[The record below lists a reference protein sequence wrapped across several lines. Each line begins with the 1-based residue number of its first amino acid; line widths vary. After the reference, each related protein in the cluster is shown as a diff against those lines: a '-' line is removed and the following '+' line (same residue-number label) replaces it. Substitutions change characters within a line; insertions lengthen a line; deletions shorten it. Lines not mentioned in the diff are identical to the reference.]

1 MTQNEVRATTTSVA
15 RLARTGVALAGALIA
30 SAVLAASAAAD
41 NYIYWGQSGGALGRA
56 NLDGTGVNPS
66 YANLGGG
73 TFFMGLA
80 YNSSNLFWGTAPTP
94 TSSIRRAGIDGS
106 GATTLFSVASGTDFP
121 PGGIAINSQYIYVMG
136 VSYAGPGDANIGRSN
151 IDGTG
156 FNPSFLP
163 LGSGQRAATGIAVD
177 SQYIYWANFG
187 TGSIGRADLDGTGA
201 NPGFIT
207 GLGQPL
213 TVAVNATHIYWTDWQ
228 GDTIGRAN
236 IDGSAKNTAL
246 VTVSPNE
253 PNAIAADAN
262 YLYWS
267 QDNSSGATTIGR
279 AGLDGTGANG
289 SFVTTTTNSQVFGLA
304 VAPGGA
310 AAPKY
315 SLSVAKAGTG
325 SGTVTSSPA
334 GVDCGATCSAE
345 YDSGTS
351 VTLTAAPADGSTF
364 DGWGG
369 ACSGTEATCTV
380 SMSEARS
387 VTATFSA
394 IPVPPPTP
402 SNSFKLEVAS
412 TSGRT
417 IRTLIRVSDPGRI
430 SQRGTRPARS
440 SSARAAAAAVCSTSK
455 TAPKAGIYVLTCKV
469 NAATRKAQKKGKVRV
484 LLRTTFTP
492 TGGTAR
498 TVNRTVVLP
507 SLKPK
512 YAG

>member
-15 RLARTGVALAGALIA
+15 RLARAGIALAGALIA
-30 SAVLAASAAAD
+30 SAALAASASAD
-41 NYIYWGQSGGALGRA
+41 NYIYWGQSPGTLGRA
-56 NLDGTGVNPS
+56 NLDGTGVNPT
-66 YANLGGG
+66 YANVGSGV
-73 TFFMGLA
+73 FFMGLA
-80 YNSSNLFWGTAPTP
+80 YNNANFFWGTAPTP
-94 TSSIRRAGIDGS
+94 TSSVRRAGIDGS
-106 GATTLFSVASGTDFP
+106 AVTTLFSVASGTDFP
-121 PGGIAINSQYIYVMG
+121 PGGIAINSQYIYTMG
-136 VSYAGPGDANIGRSN
+136 TSYSGAGDANIGRSN

-163 LGSGQRAATGIAVD
+163 LGSGQQAATGIAID
-177 SQYIYWANFG
+177 SQYIYWANIG
-187 TGSIGRADLDGTGA
+187 TGSIGRANIDGTGV

-228 GDTIGRAN
+228 GNTIGRAN
-236 IDGSAKNTAL
+236 IDGTAKNTAL
-246 VTVSPNE
+246 VTISPGV
-253 PNAIAADAN
+253 PNAIAVDAN

-267 QDNSSGATTIGR
+267 QDNTGVTTIGR
-279 AGLDGTGANG
+279 ANLDGTGANG
-289 SFVTTTTNSQVFGLA
+289 SFVATTTNSQVFGLA

-310 AAPKY
+310 AAVKY
-315 SLSVAKAGTG
+315 ALSVTKAGSG

-334 GVDCGATCSAE
+334 GVDCGSTCSAE
-345 YDSGTS
+345 YNGGTS
-351 VTLTAAPADGSTF
+351 VTLTAAPASDSTF
-364 DGWGG
+364 TGWGG
-369 ACSGTEATCTV
+369 ACSGAEVTCTV

-402 SNSFKLEVAS
+402 SNAFKLEVAS

-498 TVNRTVVLP
+498 TVNRTVTLP
-507 SLKPK
+507 SLKPR